1 MAIFFPTIISQS
13 FVTWQGRNED
23 ALGHNRFDHI
33 PAVFALI
40 RKDWKYFYWPQTQY
54 EQLFHIEK
62 DKYEEWDIIN
72 STMQTTQEALF
83 VMRKRYK
90 FMKEWAQ
97 SGKPV

>member
-1 MAIFFPTIISQS
+1 MLWFAASGTNTCFIL
-13 FVTWQGRNED
+13 QGRNSD
-23 ALGHNRFDHI
+23 AQGHNRFDHI

-40 RKDWKYFYWPQTQY
+40 RKDWKYFYWPQIQY

-62 DKYEEWDIIN
+62 DKYEEWDLLN

-83 VMRKRYK
+83 FMRERYK